1 VAAKRLDGRTA
12 LVTGAAGGI
21 GRAIA
26 GCLAAEGA
34 TVGLI
39 DLRDASVLAQ
49 ALQAKGLRA
58 FALTL
63 DITDADATREAFDG
77 AVRDTG
83 AIDILV
89 NSAGIIARGTIM
101 DLTRDTWQ
109 RVMDVNLNGTFNSCK
124 AAIPHMIRRGGGRIL
139 NISSIAGKMGDITA
153 APVYGA
159 SKGAV
164 NAFTKSLARQLA
176 PHHITVNA
184 IAPHAIETE
193 MSADW
198 SEQKRREVIGGI
210 PAGRMG
216 TPEDVAG
223 AALFLVS
230 DDAAFITGEVLNVNG
245 GALMD

>member
-1 VAAKRLDGRTA
+1 MAAKRLDGRTA

-21 GRAIA
+21 GGAIA
-26 GCLAAEGA
+26 GRLAAEGA

-39 DLRDASVLAQ
+39 DLRDAGVLAK
-49 ALQAKGLRA
+49 ALREKGLRA
-58 FALTL
+58 FALKL

-77 AVRDTG
+77 VVRDTG

-176 PHHITVNA
+176 AYHVTVNA

-198 SEQKRREVIGGI
+198 SEQKRREVISGI